1 VGSILFRNVKIEP
14 AEKGR
19 SLESQNRIYE
29 AGVGVKRKI
38 NELRFGRQAD
48 WLQAA
53 TRAFSSLV
61 G

>member
-1 VGSILFRNVKIEP
+1 LEHITEFGTLIIENR
-14 AEKGR
+14 K
-19 SLESQNRIYE
+19 NRIYE

-38 NELRFGRQAD
+38 NELRFGRRAD

-53 TRAFSSLV
+53 TWAFSSLV